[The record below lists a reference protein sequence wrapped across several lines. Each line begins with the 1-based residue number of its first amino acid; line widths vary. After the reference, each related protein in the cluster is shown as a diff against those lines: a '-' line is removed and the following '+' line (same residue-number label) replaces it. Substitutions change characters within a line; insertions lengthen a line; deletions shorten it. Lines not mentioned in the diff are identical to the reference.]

1 MLLFNLGL
9 FFYVSSRRAVTL
21 PESHGKGV
29 VRKSWER
36 VSSQMNSSCSS
47 CYVLVDWLFLSY
59 SDASHAE
66 NVNNADTVCNF
77 YWKLSGDLTKG
88 SYSQRGK
95 IVFIY
100 LTIFLEKTAINY
112 TVIKIVF
119 LVYLMICFFWFDSKN
134 RGGTDFSLMA
144 Y

>member
-1 MLLFNLGL
+1 
-9 FFYVSSRRAVTL
+9 
-21 PESHGKGV
+21 
-29 VRKSWER
+29 
-36 VSSQMNSSCSS
+36 MNSSCSS

-66 NVNNADTVCNF
+66 NVNNADTLCNF

-100 LTIFLEKTAINY
+100 LTIFLEKNSH
-112 TVIKIVF
+112 KLHCDKDCVF
-119 LVYLMICFFWFDSKN
+119 GVSDDLFLLV
-134 RGGTDFSLMA
+134 
-144 Y
+144 

>member
-1 MLLFNLGL
+1 
-9 FFYVSSRRAVTL
+9 
-21 PESHGKGV
+21 
-29 VRKSWER
+29 
-36 VSSQMNSSCSS
+36 MNSSCSS